1 MPHRALPSAYR
12 PLICRTARRG
22 RSRRVQSATMT
33 TRSQREAESRAEARR
48 RARRLAQGRVEEDV
62 ATEDEPA
69 AGAAPAPRGTGNLLE
84 RLFPPAAPL
93 PGKVDPLAGFG
104 YDGPLRGVVS
114 TLYLLG
120 RSPLI
125 WIAMGVVWALAY
137 IGTLYFG
144 QSLIGIVASMVS
156 FVALIAAGWLGW
168 QRPWAFGFA
177 AAVLG
182 YLLYAVFVILNLSSI
197 PAQGAFTVG
206 ELANFLAVSGLLQVA
221 VGVVAG
227 FYGGYLRRRLNDSP
241 GGKQQQRRR
250 R

>member
-1 MPHRALPSAYR
+1 
-12 PLICRTARRG
+12 
-22 RSRRVQSATMT
+22 MT

-48 RARRLAQGRVEEDV
+48 RARRLAQGRADEDV
-62 ATEDEPA
+62 VSDEPA
-69 AGAAPAPRGTGNLLE
+69 QTAAQAPRGTGNLLD

-120 RSPLI
+120 RNPLI

-144 QSLIGIVASMVS
+144 QSLIGIVASMLS

-182 YLLYAVFVILNLSSI
+182 YVLYAVFVILNLSSI
-197 PAQGAFTVG
+197 PAQGTFTVG

-227 FYGGYLRRRLNDSP
+227 FYGGYLRRRLNDSSA
-241 GGKQQQRRR
+241 GKQQQRRR